1 MRAQRFARVRV
12 AEIQLYHSEA
22 AAMGQSSRNLYAAL
36 KPHLDAARGQFA
48 AQFMSAS
55 ATMVDYLH
63 LELVRTLAGND
74 DTRLGIDY
82 PGPLA

>member
-12 AEIQLYHSEA
+12 AEMQVYHGEA
-22 AAMGQSSRNLYAAL
+22 AAMGQSARNIYTAL
-36 KPHLDAARGQFA
+36 KPHVDAARSQFA

-63 LELVRTLAGND
+63 LELVRTLAAND